1 VTGKIASVCADHDAG
16 LPADAVLDIRTEYS
30 NARGFSDGDVFRH
43 LRHYQLNGDFAQ
55 AGRWKAR
62 TTPRKFRNVNQLVST
77 RDVMSKA
84 FDDLLPFTGLWAPLQ
99 LGCLSRIM
107 TMNCDEVQQ
116 GHFFQ
121 MRN

>member
-1 VTGKIASVCADHDAG
+1 VTDRIAPVRADHNAA

-43 LRHYQLNGDFAQ
+43 LRHYQLTGDSAQ
-55 AGRWKAR
+55 AG
-62 TTPRKFRNVNQLVST
+62 QYE
-77 RDVMSKA
+77 VMSRA

-99 LGCLSRIM
+99 LGCLSRIL
-107 TMNCDEVQQ
+107 TMNCEEVKQR
-116 GHFFQ
+116 HLLE